1 MEPTEQPTR
10 SEFAQGFLEI
20 LPLSVGTAAYGLAFG
35 FLAAE
40 AHMDG
45 LVTGLMG
52 AIVYAGSSQIVGVE
66 RLVAGSGALAAL
78 IAGVA
83 LNLRLVLITASLRD
97 VLGNRPFWQIALGA
111 HLSADENW
119 SMMNRARRAGRQV
132 GYGYLIGGGIAQM
145 AFWLASTVAGAVFAS
160 SVVEPR
166 ALGLDFAFTAAFI
179 AILVGL
185 WRGRVDALP
194 WIAAAGVTGLLMK
207 LTPLDPSWSLIAG
220 ALAGAAVAGARSD
233 E

>member
-1 MEPTEQPTR
+1 MNGAAR
-10 SEFAQGFLEI
+10 EFGRGVIDI

-45 LVTGLMG
+45 LTTGLMG
-52 AIVYAGSSQIVGVE
+52 ALVYAGSSQIVAVE
-66 RLVAGSGALAAL
+66 RLVSGSGAIAAL
-78 IAGVA
+78 IAGLA

-97 VLGNRPFWQIALGA
+97 ELGDRPFWQTALGA

-119 SMMNRARRAGRQV
+119 ALMNRMRRAGETV
-132 GYGYLIGGGIAQM
+132 GYPYLIGGGVNQM
-145 AFWLASTVAGAVFAS
+145 AFWLASTVAGAVFAR

-179 AILVGL
+179 AILAGL
-185 WRGRVDALP
+185 WRGRSDLLP
-194 WIAAAGVTGLLMK
+194 WAAAAAVTGLLI
-207 LTPLDPSWSLIAG
+207 LCAPIDPSWSLIAG
-220 ALAGAAVAGARSD
+220 GVAGAGVAAALPD
-233 E
+233 A